1 MQASKLSLILDPY
14 LKDSKLVSKDEN
26 KIETTLNTTILYFY
40 IHDNIKM
47 TCQKSFF
54 MLLKNSSSYLSG
66 ADDVEVY
73 NFFFGNND
81 SYESIYINNIINI
94 YFFE

>member
-47 TCQKSFF
+47 TYQKSFF
-54 MLLKNSSSYLSG
+54 MLLKSSSSYQSG
-66 ADDVEVY
+66 AVEEVIY
-73 NFFFGNND
+73 NFFRQ
-81 SYESIYINNIINI
+81 
-94 YFFE
+94 

>member
-1 MQASKLSLILDPY
+1 MTLIFHTSIKIIFAFRSY

-54 MLLKNSSSYLSG
+54 ILLKNSSSYLSG
-66 ADDVEVY
+66 AVEEVIY
-73 NFFFGNND
+73 NFLFSAAD
-81 SYESIYINNIINI
+81 
-94 YFFE
+94 